1 MVKKRTPLHCRLI
14 HRIYEF
20 YQFVIFGNSLKNLNL
35 NIRRSHPQL
44 QGCVVSIYELDKN
57 ISRRSKQE
65 HDKTGIHRIYEFY
78 QFVIF
83 GNSLKNLNLNIRRSH
98 PQLQGCVVS
107 IYELDKNISRRS
119 KQEHDKTGIHRQ
131 SNPLKESSSYIHYYE
146 SKKLPLRHA
155 DTQML

>member
-1 MVKKRTPLHCRLI
+1 MVKKRTPLHFRLI
-14 HRIYEF
+14 
-20 YQFVIFGNSLKNLNL
+20 L
-35 NIRRSHPQL
+35 
-44 QGCVVSIYELDKN
+44 
-57 ISRRSKQE
+57 
-65 HDKTGIHRIYEFY
+65 RIYEFY

-131 SNPLKESSSYIHYYE
+131 SNSLKESSSYIHYYK
-146 SKKLPLRHA
+146 SKKLPLCHA
-155 DTQML
+155 TPRCLNSKDTAFAANKVSLNTCTVKW